1 MSDQRADDSKD
12 RLPDVGDSALA
23 GLREDGAAA
32 PTAVLAEG
40 SAAPLGP
47 GREPRHF
54 APPAA
59 GTLAAHATTSYAHA
73 CEIAAIALADIS
85 EYNQAVGS
93 LTQVLPAATASRGRD
108 GMTEQMPF
116 AAPAGEPSADA
127 APSRRRVPRAA
138 VVLLAVL
145 ALALAGVAA
154 FFALGGPAYVASML
168 AEVDEETVRSVLE
181 DDEAFMRGF
190 ASNDYVEE
198 RPYALSDVRIEQVIK
213 VGDDLVRVE
222 AAAVLA
228 NEFFESDCTATLSF
242 ARASRADEYPD
253 FDHVERDEGAAWIG
267 YVAEASAETRAL
279 AGVSHDP
286 EFPEGFDP
294 SFDAESQTCA
304 FTKEEPLD
312 LWFGTRTVSTPYTYS
327 FDGRAWTRA
336 AGEAES
342 SLAISPD
349 ALDGAYGSGEGDAVR
364 MGAFKVVNFDA
375 ADNTFTIEYRA
386 STSGLS
392 PQTISGVISCTLE
405 VSPAEEGR
413 ETYRQSDGY
422 VYAFHGQG
430 TSTGGEGTS
439 QIEGYLGLDGQIVFE
454 FSGDYTKPAFL
465 FGDPSNEAMSIS
477 GIVMRQAG

>member
-1 MSDQRADDSKD
+1 M
-12 RLPDVGDSALA
+12 
-23 GLREDGAAA
+23 
-32 PTAVLAEG
+32 
-40 SAAPLGP
+40 
-47 GREPRHF
+47 
-54 APPAA
+54 
-59 GTLAAHATTSYAHA
+59 
-73 CEIAAIALADIS
+73 
-85 EYNQAVGS
+85 
-93 LTQVLPAATASRGRD
+93 
-108 GMTEQMPF
+108 
-116 AAPAGEPSADA
+116 
-127 APSRRRVPRAA
+127 
-138 VVLLAVL
+138 
-145 ALALAGVAA
+145 
-154 FFALGGPAYVASML
+154 
-168 AEVDEETVRSVLE
+168 
-181 DDEAFMRGF
+181 
-190 ASNDYVEE
+190 
-198 RPYALSDVRIEQVIK
+198 
-213 VGDDLVRVE
+213 
-222 AAAVLA
+222 LA

-327 FDGRAWTRA
+327 FNGRAWTRA

-342 SLAISPD
+342 SLAISPG

-405 VSPAEEGR
+405 GSPAEEGR

-439 QIEGYLGLDGQIVFE
+439 QIEGYLGSSTGRSSSSSRATTRSPRFC
-454 FSGDYTKPAFL
+454 SATRRTRPCRSRA
-465 FGDPSNEAMSIS
+465 SSRA
-477 GIVMRQAG
+477 RQASAPQLPLLREICTFHLARICHTRLL